1 MKRIDT
7 LGAGML
13 TLLFTS
19 IGTSACTSPSEG
31 SGGTDPA
38 LGGSSEEGTYVGPD
52 RDSGANGGQTTGQTN
67 GQTTGQNEDGSV
79 VDASPTEDAG
89 TDGTATDSGAPSPD
103 AALGSD
109 AGTVVDA
116 SPPPVLVDHWLD
128 GVKNADETDIDCG
141 GMAAPTCVVGQ
152 ACLADTDCTV
162 ACSYAQKCVQSPSCA
177 VHLGGDTCGL
187 GEVGEPGTVHESC
200 CRSLPVPGFVDPSHP
215 GAIVQLDKYEIT
227 AGRVRA
233 FVERLAAAN
242 GGNPD
247 VLAYLVAHPP
257 TIWNNAWDAF
267 VPTGRETGTK
277 VIARRLLG
285 DPRPEDSGQIGPP
298 GPGVILPPATDQTK
312 HMGTNYQFGSEV
324 YVDLHGNDCA
334 THVGS
339 YGFPTFFYPAAILA
353 RDGQVA
359 RPSGVGNQG
368 QTLLPQDLL
377 DVKSMNC
384 ITNAMLVAFCA
395 WDGGQLATT
404 EVLDYVT
411 ATPTTLGNTSGCGVQ
426 YDNHGELLGNSFLHT
441 LQTGGRCA
449 PVSLVNATFDAGDAL
464 PNRTSSLNF
473 HGYRYPNIGYPT
485 SDKSWE
491 VAAPGRG
498 TLALAALGQQTDKVR
513 VNPGDEPW
521 IDLAGNLNE
530 SALETSGG
538 VFTGKFGLKFRG
550 IGYGTSRSV
559 LNVTLMKG
567 ESILRVQRPE
577 AKAAYAGGR
586 CMRFL

>member
-1 MKRIDT
+1 MKRIDR
-7 LGAGML
+7 LGVGVL

-19 IGTSACTSPSEG
+19 IGTAACTSPSENAT
-31 SGGTDPA
+31 GTDPA
-38 LGGSSEEGTYVGPD
+38 LGGNAEEGTSIGSNG
-52 RDSGANGGQTTGQTN
+52 DSGVNGGQTSGQTN
-67 GQTTGQNEDGSV
+67 GGGPLGDAGVDGGP
-79 VDASPTEDAG
+79 ANGEDAG
-89 TDGTATDSGAPSPD
+89 TGGTANDGGVPSPD
-103 AALGSD
+103 SGLGSE
-109 AGTVVDA
+109 AGTDA

-128 GVKNADETDIDCG
+128 GVKDADETDIDCG
-141 GMAAPTCVVGQ
+141 GVAAPTCLVGQ
-152 ACLADTDCTV
+152 SCLADRDCPV
-162 ACSYAQKCVQSPSCA
+162 ACSYALKCVQSPSCA

-187 GEVGEPGTVHESC
+187 GEVGEPGAVHESC
-200 CRSLPVPGFVDPSHP
+200 CRSLPVPGFVDPSRP
-215 GAIVQLDKYEIT
+215 GSVVQLDKYEIT

-257 TIWNNAWDAF
+257 TVWDNAWDAF

-285 DPRPEDSGQIGPP
+285 DPRPEDSGQSGPP
-298 GPGVILPPATDQTK
+298 GPGVILPPATDQIK
-312 HMGTNYQFGSEV
+312 HMGTNYQFGSEL

-334 THVGS
+334 THVGA
-339 YGFPTFFYPAAILA
+339 YGFPTFFYPPVILA

-359 RPSGVGNQG
+359 RPPGVGTQG
-368 QTLLPQDLL
+368 QTILPQDLL
-377 DVKSMNC
+377 DVKAMNC

-411 ATPTTLGNTSGCGVQ
+411 ATPASLGNTSGCGVQ
-426 YDNHGELLGNSFLHT
+426 YDNHGDLLGNNFLRT
-441 LQTGGRCA
+441 VQTGGRCA
-449 PVSLVNATFDAGDAL
+449 PVSLLNATFDAGDAL
-464 PNRTSSLNF
+464 PNRTSPLNF

-498 TLALAALGQQTDKVR
+498 TLAVSALGQSMDKVR

-521 IDLAGNLNE
+521 MDLAGNLNE

-538 VFTGKFGLKFRG
+538 VFTGKFGLKYRG
-550 IGYGTSRSV
+550 IGYGTARSV
-559 LNVTLMKG
+559 LNVTLIKG
-567 ESILRVQRPE
+567 ETLLRVQRPE